1 MYRINKE
8 KNNIAKLEERLFSDL
23 KIRERENLQEWIAK
37 NPEMLGEELLI
48 IQKEFDGFNDTQERL
63 DLLAID
69 KDGGLVIIEN
79 KLDDS
84 GRNVVWQALK
94 YTSYCSTLTN
104 SQIINIY
111 QAYLDAHENGEDA
124 KERLLEFLDRDE
136 EELLLNKN
144 DQRIIFVA
152 NKYRKEVT
160 STVLWLLNHEI
171 QIQCF
176 RAIPYSM
183 GEEIFLQVEQIIP
196 LPETKE
202 FMIDAMEKEKEEKT
216 KSKAVAET
224 ENRLVR
230 FWTMLKKEL
239 QQNNFRYLDSVT
251 PKPYFDIGFIR
262 GAGRYNFC
270 IGRKTNRIELYFPND
285 PENEIVEEFKKHQK
299 EIEDR
304 FGHEL
309 IFDGGENRKASK
321 IKFEYPEPEFFKDF
335 GEFQNE
341 ENWEKRTKWF
351 ASNMEKFYKAFQPFA
366 DRILKGRS
374 YNG

>member
-37 NPEMLGEELLI
+37 NPDMLGEDLLI
-48 IQKEFDGFNDTQERL
+48 IQKEFDGFNDTHERL
-63 DLLAID
+63 DLLALD
-69 KDGGLVIIEN
+69 KEGGLVIIEN

-104 SQIINIY
+104 AQIIKMY
-111 QAYLDAHENGEDA
+111 QAYLDAYEGGGDA
-124 KERLLEFLDRDE
+124 KENLLEFLERDE

-160 STVLWLLNHEI
+160 STVLWLLSHNI

-176 RAIPYSM
+176 RAIPYTM
-183 GEEIFLQVEQIIP
+183 AEEIFLQIEQIIP

-202 FMIDAMEKEKEEKT
+202 FMIDAMEKEKEEKS

-224 ENRLVR
+224 EARLLD
-230 FWTMLKKEL
+230 FWSSLKESLEKR
-239 QQNNFRYLDSVT
+239 NIDYLDRVSA
-251 PKPYFDIGFIR
+251 KPYFDIGFSK
-262 GAGRYNFC
+262 GAGRFAFC
-270 IGRKTNRIELYFPND
+270 IGREAARVELYFTND
-285 PENEIVEEFKKHQK
+285 SEKIYIDEMKKYK
-299 EIEDR
+299 DELEAS
-304 FGHEL
+304 FGRKITFQRL
-309 IFDGGENRKASK
+309 AGKKASR
-321 IKFEYPEPEFFKDF
+321 IKFDRPIEPGKSYSVSENKEEYIEWFSETMKPFF
-335 GEFQNE
+335 ESIYPVLE
-341 ENWEKRTKWF
+341 RVTK
-351 ASNMEKFYKAFQPFA
+351 KV
-366 DRILKGRS
+366 S
-374 YNG
+374 YN